1 MALKMQKK
9 AQPKQFGSI
18 LFAPTQ
24 VAEKHDDTAL
34 QQVLTLEFVPCVIM
48 QKKKLFDGN
57 QDHIASHKYWY

>member
-1 MALKMQKK
+1 MALKMYKK

-34 QQVLTLEFVPCVIM
+34 QQAIRLLCFIM

-57 QDHIASHKYWY
+57 QDHIASHKY